1 MTTDFLLGVVN
12 VGGWIN
18 VFCDCV
24 EVGGCVEIDGSIG

>member
-18 VFCDCV
+18 VFGDCV
-24 EVGGCVEIDGSIG
+24 EVGGSID